1 MRFRWIGL
9 ALFAA
14 VIMGTDGEAQ
24 AQAFQCTQAVAGQLS
39 EQAGVQCECR
49 FFHASAMAGTP
60 AGYRWDCGILRP
72 RVRTSVLPRPHAFT
86 PIYILPPVVSG
97 TGFFGPSE

>member
-1 MRFRWIGL
+1 MRFRWIGM
-9 ALFAA
+9 ALLAA
-14 VIMGTDGEAQ
+14 VTMGTVGEAQ

-72 RVRTSVLPRPHAFT
+72 RVRTPVVLHPYPFT
-86 PIYILPPVVSG
+86 PIYILPPVFSG
-97 TGFFGPSE
+97 TRFGRSE